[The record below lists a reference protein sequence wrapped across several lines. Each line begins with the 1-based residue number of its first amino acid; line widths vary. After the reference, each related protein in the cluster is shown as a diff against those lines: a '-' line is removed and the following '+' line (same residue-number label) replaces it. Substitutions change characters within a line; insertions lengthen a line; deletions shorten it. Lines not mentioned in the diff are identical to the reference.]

1 MHDSSD
7 DGAGGHYV
15 TSGATLVALGA
26 LALLVS
32 IAIRVNGVELH
43 FIDSRTMALFSAGFI
58 AVGAWMVRH
67 GRKADGPSSLPRGD

>member
-1 MHDSSD
+1 MHGDSD

-26 LALLVS
+26 LGLVLS
-32 IAIRVNGVELH
+32 ILIRVNGVELH
-43 FIDSRTMALFSAGFI
+43 FIDARAMALFSAGFI

-67 GRKADGPSSLPRGD
+67 GRTADRPSSPPRGD